1 MATGHYATA
10 GEEAAECSV
19 RQVVSTGTPKFG
31 TWRGSNL
38 SFKGRWGQGG
48 VVQGDLVLYSIL
60 IKLSPYG
67 LNWDCSISVISAWR
81 ETGL

>member
-1 MATGHYATA
+1 MATGLYATA

-38 SFKGRWGQGG
+38 SFKGRWGQG
-48 VVQGDLVLYSIL
+48 DLVLYSIL
-60 IKLSPYG
+60 IKLSPYW

>member
-1 MATGHYATA
+1 MATGLYATA

-60 IKLSPYG
+60 IKLSILAELG
-67 LNWDCSISVISAWR
+67 LLNQ
-81 ETGL
+81 

>member
-1 MATGHYATA
+1 MATGLYATA

-60 IKLSPYG
+60 IKLSPYW
-67 LNWDCSISVISAWR
+67 LNWDRSISVISAWR